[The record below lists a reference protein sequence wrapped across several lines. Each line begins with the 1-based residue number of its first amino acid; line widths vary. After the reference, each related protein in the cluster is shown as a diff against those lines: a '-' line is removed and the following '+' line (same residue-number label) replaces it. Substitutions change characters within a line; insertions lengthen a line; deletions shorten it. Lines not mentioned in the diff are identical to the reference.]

1 MRCIW
6 EGDRFDRRGAFEFE
20 GSFPEPVYA
29 NTSGSH
35 LLMTFAFDESHP
47 LFLPVSGMVEDQFRD
62 ARTLPSLRVHQSDE
76 MYHHSIAACPTPEF
90 GTMAYFRAGL
100 QILDALRQT
109 ATWHE
114 KPLTELDRI
123 LDFAAGYGRSTR
135 FLAALLPPE
144 RIWAAEILPDA
155 VDFQRAEYGIS
166 SLQSQE
172 DPAGFRCDE
181 EFDLIFV
188 SSLFSHLPERRWGAW
203 LERLHGLLAPLGVL
217 VFSVHDESLIAAR
230 HEMPQNGLLFFPK
243 NEADSWDVADYG
255 RTYVS
260 EAFVSRTIKERLSCN
275 SYVRL
280 AKSLCFDQDLYM
292 VRRDGRVSNSRNFFR
307 GPYGQVEE
315 FSLANIRNRTYRAT
329 GWAIDMD
336 GGAAPQVLMKMGSD
350 PCVTVTPTLDRSDLN
365 DTFRLGTG
373 EGLVAKG
380 WAASFQFSA
389 RVFRPTTALTVAAK
403 SPGSGKEFVLDL
415 IPYQGRLSATRAAHR
430 GREVLDLAKAAFRVQ
445 RKFGW
450 TKTLALARARWARA
464 KAR

>member
-1 MRCIW
+1 
-6 EGDRFDRRGAFEFE
+6 
-20 GSFPEPVYA
+20 
-29 NTSGSH
+29 
-35 LLMTFAFDESHP
+35 MTFAFDESHP
-47 LFLPVSGMVEDQFRD
+47 LFLPVSAMVEDQFRD
-62 ARTLPSLRVHQSDE
+62 ARTLPSLRVHYSDE

-109 ATWHE
+109 AIWHE
-114 KPLTELDRI
+114 KPLAELDRI

-144 RIWAAEILPDA
+144 RIWAAEILRDA
-155 VDFQRAEYGIS
+155 VDFQRAEYGIN
-166 SLQSQE
+166 SLQSSE

-203 LERLHGLLAPLGVL
+203 LERLHCLLAPSGVL
-217 VFSVHDESLIAAR
+217 VFSVHDEDLITAR
-230 HEMPQNGLLFFPK
+230 HEMPENGLLFFPK

-260 EAFVSRTIKERLSCN
+260 EAFVSRTIKERLRFD

-280 AKSLCFDQDLYM
+280 AKSLCFDQDLYV
-292 VRRDGRVSNSRNFFR
+292 VRKAEPVSKARPFFR
-307 GPYGQVEE
+307 GPHGQVED
-315 FSLANIRNRTYRAT
+315 FHLANIWNRTYRAR

-336 GGAAPQVLMKMGSD
+336 GGTAPQVLMKMGSD
-350 PCVTVTPTLDRSDLN
+350 LCATVTPTLDRPDLN
-365 DTFRLGTG
+365 NVFRLETG

-380 WAASFQFSA
+380 WSASFQLSA

-403 SPGSGKEFVLDL
+403 SPESGKEFVLDL
-415 IPYQGRLSATRAAHR
+415 FPYQGRLSATRAAHR
-430 GREVLDLAKAAFRVQ
+430 GRELLDLAKTAFRAQ

-450 TKTLALARARWARA
+450 AKTVALARARWARA
-464 KAR
+464 NARR